1 MNIPVQKITLAI
13 FATIGSVLMMASAI
27 GSLWAWTTQDV
38 SLGFRFMFPLLA
50 ASLFA
55 LVFMLT
61 MALLP
66 DPSSNPTPMSS

>member
-1 MNIPVQKITLAI
+1 
-13 FATIGSVLMMASAI
+13 MMASAI
-27 GSLWAWTTQDV
+27 GTLWAWTTQDV

>member
-1 MNIPVQKITLAI
+1 
-13 FATIGSVLMMASAI
+13 
-27 GSLWAWTTQDV
+27 
-38 SLGFRFMFPLLA
+38 MFPLLA